1 MITIKELSGQTG
13 LTENSIRKYLR
24 LFGSFLKPYI
34 KRGVANKLLFD
45 PNCVVIFSEVKRLRD
60 EGKIAREIIASL
72 KTAPSSPSALSC
84 HEPIYQEIRAEQTGQ
99 TGQFDADNRNLQILY
114 QKLLD
119 EKEKRIQERDER
131 DMRIVRLEIQNV
143 KLQEAIKLLPDGK
156 KPSQIRKEWSL
167 AKKKAQTA
175 AGIMAEIKRLPF
187 FRFRKRKK
195 HLDKLQELL
204 A

>member
-1 MITIKELSGQTG
+1 MQTLKELAGQTG

-60 EGKIAREIIASL
+60 EGKIAREIISSL
-72 KTAPSSPSALSC
+72 KTAYSSPNELGF
-84 HEPIYQEIRAEQTGQ
+84 HEPIYQQIRAEQTGQ
-99 TGQFDADNRNLQILY
+99 TGQFDAYNRNLQLLY

-143 KLQEAIKLLPDGK
+143 KMQEAMKLLPDGK
-156 KPSQIRKEWSL
+156 KPAQIRKEWNL
-167 AKKKAQTA
+167 ARKKAQVA
-175 AGIMAEIKRLPF
+175 AGIIADIKRLSF
-187 FRFRKRKK
+187 FRFLKRKK
-195 HLDKLQELL
+195 HLERLQELL
-204 A
+204 V